1 MGQGQRF
8 WAEADNKNTLI
19 SFWIDCSPRVS
30 CQWSE
35 NEKNPKGASWI
46 PQNLESDSETI
57 LASLGSW
64 AQLQNR
70 RKPGNHFCRLL
81 HIFMS
86 NKIFYFLWYTH
97 YINEYH
103 FFPVVGRFFFLP
115 QRALFNFSW
124 TCTLH
129 YQKLFP
135 IVCGKDSAPHYRL
148 FRQLLLFFPLSSPSS
163 LTLIPI
169 VLGQGQRQN
178 QMNVKGRVL
187 SFQF

>member
-103 FFPVVGRFFFLP
+103 FFPVVGRFFSSPKEHFLTSHEHAP
-115 QRALFNFSW
+115 FITRSYFL
-124 TCTLH
+124 L
-129 YQKLFP
+129 
-135 IVCGKDSAPHYRL
+135 SAVKI
-148 FRQLLLFFPLSSPSS
+148 LLLTTDYLGNCFFFFPCLLPRPS
-163 LTLIPI
+163 LWY
-169 VLGQGQRQN
+169 Q
-178 QMNVKGRVL
+178 
-187 SFQF
+187 